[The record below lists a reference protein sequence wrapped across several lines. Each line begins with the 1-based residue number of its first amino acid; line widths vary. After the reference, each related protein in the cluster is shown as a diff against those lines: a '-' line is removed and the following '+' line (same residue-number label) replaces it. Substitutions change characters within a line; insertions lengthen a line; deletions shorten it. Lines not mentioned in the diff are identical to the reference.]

1 MKHLVLLVP
10 IILAAQTAAPPPGR
24 GTDRPPAAEA
34 AKLKTGP
41 AMNYTV
47 QPAWPTVPKGMNLG
61 EVSGVDVDRNGNVWV
76 FNRGHWPVMQ
86 FDRGGHL
93 LQSWSAEQF
102 PVRSS
107 HGMRVGPDGSI
118 WAIDVEGHVVFKLN
132 QEGKVL
138 MVLGNRQGTPGN
150 DSAEDAFNRPTNV
163 AFRANGDVYVSD
175 GYVNSR
181 VIEFNPAGEFV
192 RKWGTKGTG
201 DGQFN
206 LVHDVQVDQSGKV
219 YVADR
224 LNERIQVFDADG
236 KYLTQWN
243 GIGAPWGI
251 YYVPKQQAFYM
262 CDGKYNRILKLNM
275 EGQVV
280 GRMSGWGKAP
290 GKVDY
295 AHSIAVDPADGSI
308 YVAEIKNWRVQKWT
322 RPASPS
328 TAAAR

>member
-1 MKHLVLLVP
+1 MHRIAILLPFVLC
-10 IILAAQTAAPPPGR
+10 AQTPPPPPGR
-24 GTDRPPAAEA
+24 GTDKPTAADV

-41 AMNYTV
+41 AMAHKVVPT
-47 QPAWPTVPKGMNLG
+47 WPTMPKGMNFG
-61 EVSGVDVDRNGNVWV
+61 EVSGVDVDRSGNIWV

-86 FDRGGHL
+86 FDKTGHL
-93 LQSWSAEQF
+93 LQSWSTDVF

-118 WAIDVEGHVVFKLN
+118 WAIDVEGHVVFKFN
-132 QEGKVL
+132 PEGKVQ
-138 MVLGNRQGTPGN
+138 MVLGNRQGIPGN
-150 DSAEDAFNRPTNV
+150 DTAEDAFNRPTNV
-163 AFRANGDVYVSD
+163 AFRSNGNVYVSD

-192 RKWGTKGTG
+192 RKWGSKGTG

-206 LVHDVQVDQSGKV
+206 LVHDVAVDQQGRV

-224 LNERIQVFDADG
+224 LNERIQIFDGDG
-236 KYLTQWN
+236 KYLSQWN

-251 YYVPKQQAFYM
+251 YYVAKEQSFYM

-275 EGQVV
+275 EGQVT
-280 GRMSGWGKAP
+280 GQLSSWGKAP

-295 AHSIAVDPADGSI
+295 AHSIAVDPDGSI
-308 YVAEIKNWRVQKWT
+308 YVAEIKNWRVQKWALPPPP
-322 RPASPS
+322 PA
-328 TAAAR
+328 AKK